1 MYEHVSYNCRV
12 FFLDGRILLIRPKT
26 VLADDDNYRERR
38 YFTAWSKQKKL
49 EELILPDFIQALT
62 GQVTVP
68 FGDAVL
74 QLLDASLGNECCEE
88 LWTPLSSHLQLAL
101 DGVEIIANSSGSHH
115 QLRKVNKRIALIQ
128 NATSKCGGIY
138 LYANQRGCDGDRLYF
153 DGCASINI
161 NGEFVA
167 QGKQFALNEV
177 EVLTA
182 TLDLEQVRTYR
193 YAST

>member
-1 MYEHVSYNCRV
+1 MLFVLKTKISSYINRGYGCQDHFHESDTFLHSWQVLGQLLTDPDCREILCDVGMPVMYEHVSYNCRV

-49 EELILPDFIQALT
+49 EELILPGFIQALT
-62 GQVTVP
+62 CQVTVP

-115 QLRKVNKRIALIQ
+115 QLRKVNERIALIQ
-128 NATSKCGGIY
+128 NATSKCGGI
-138 LYANQRGCDGDRLYF
+138 
-153 DGCASINI
+153 
-161 NGEFVA
+161 
-167 QGKQFALNEV
+167 
-177 EVLTA
+177 
-182 TLDLEQVRTYR
+182 
-193 YAST
+193 